1 MLTFEYQLIYGEGW
15 IADKGSV
22 HADTA
27 VEARAKIFGH
37 LAVDDPC
44 ENGWIEKTDA
54 GITKFVVYLTD
65 ATQGI
70 GAERVEFWQTPTLFD
85 SVVDIPIIC

>member
-15 IADKGSV
+15 VANKGSV

-44 ENGWIEKTDA
+44 ENGW
-54 GITKFVVYLTD
+54 
-65 ATQGI
+65 
-70 GAERVEFWQTPTLFD
+70 
-85 SVVDIPIIC
+85 VDK

>member
-15 IADKGSV
+15 VANKGSV

-27 VEARAKIFGH
+27 VEARAKIFGA

-44 ENGWIEKTDA
+44 ENGW
-54 GITKFVVYLTD
+54 
-65 ATQGI
+65 
-70 GAERVEFWQTPTLFD
+70 
-85 SVVDIPIIC
+85 VDK